1 MSIDVERLAGEV
13 AALQLICSELL
24 VHLAVTEPAASERLA
39 ERLSGFV
46 RSPGGIHPRAVL
58 GSVSGR
64 LTSRFVE
71 CLESSISK
79 AR

>member
-13 AALQLICSELL
+13 AALQLICGELL
-24 VHLAVTEPAASERLA
+24 VHLADTEPAASERLA

-46 RSPGGIHPRAVL
+46 SVPGEHIVGKFRIRSRKAT
-58 GSVSGR
+58 VS
-64 LTSRFVE
+64 FVE
-71 CLESSISK
+71 CLEAAISK